1 MNPSK
6 IIPRTRLVV
15 ADDHVLVL
23 GGLAKLL
30 EEKFQ
35 IVATANDGRQVL
47 EVCQQLKPDVVLL
60 DITMPLLN
68 GIETARQLSRTL
80 PEIKIVFVTVHS
92 DAEYV
97 REAFRAG
104 AQGYVLKRS
113 APSELITAIR
123 TVVSGGRYITPL
135 VSQYI
140 AESLEKQ
147 PSETDKAILT
157 TRQREVLRLVA
168 EGRTAKEIAAL
179 LGITTKTVEFHKSSI
194 EVRLGLHSTAELIR
208 YALEHDLLRTAADR
222 S

>member
-1 MNPSK
+1 M
-6 IIPRTRLVV
+6 

-47 EVCQQLKPDVVLL
+47 ELCQQMKPDIVLL

-123 TVVSGGRYITPL
+123 TVASGGRYVTPL
-135 VSQYI
+135 VSHYI

-157 TRQREVLRLVA
+157 TRQQEVLRLVA

-208 YALEHDLLRTAADR
+208 YALEHDLLRTAGADR